1 MFSIRKCLYFICV
14 LFWFQIAKEREKTL
28 QKRSQDNR
36 CGERKAAGFSLTLYR
51 PRADDTRDR

>member
-14 LFWFQIAKEREKTL
+14 LFWFQIAKEREK
-28 QKRSQDNR
+28 KRCRNGAR
-36 CGERKAAGFSLTLYR
+36 IIAAERKAAGFSLTLYR